1 LSSPSATISC
11 LSLAIQVWPMI
22 PRKHGK
28 GHSSYCSTAP
38 QREALW
44 DLFGARACALSQTV
58 EVIGLRLYT
67 GPMFALYNAKMR
79 SFPTNIVEYLRLL
92 GPRAFVT
99 TLHAVNSGILK
110 MARFSVVPGR
120 PRPCRP
126 CMNCLCVCEGVGC
139 EGGRE
144 VQRVGEW
151 VGPQLNLDSGCAHTR
166 SLSLYGTCGCR
177 GRLCVPGVEW
187 LGATSQFHRPQRLRH
202 ALWCRGLF

>member
-1 LSSPSATISC
+1 
-11 LSLAIQVWPMI
+11 
-22 PRKHGK
+22 
-28 GHSSYCSTAP
+28 
-38 QREALW
+38 
-44 DLFGARACALSQTV
+44 V

-79 SFPTNIVEYLRLL
+79 SFPANMVEYLRLL

-151 VGPQLNLDSGCAHTR
+151 VGPQLNLSTPAVSHSMERVGAEDGFVYRGLSGLELPRNFIVPNAFGTR
-166 SLSLYGTCGCR
+166 S
-177 GRLCVPGVEW
+177 GVEVCFCVRTC
-187 LGATSQFHRPQRLRH
+187 LTQ
-202 ALWCRGLF
+202 